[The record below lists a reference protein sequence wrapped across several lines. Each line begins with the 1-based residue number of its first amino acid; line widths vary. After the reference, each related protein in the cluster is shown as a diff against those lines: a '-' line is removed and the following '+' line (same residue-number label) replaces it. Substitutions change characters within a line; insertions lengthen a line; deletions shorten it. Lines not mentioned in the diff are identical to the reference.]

1 MGTNI
6 DKTKGKIKQ
15 AIGDLTDN
23 PALKREGER
32 DEIKGK
38 VEGALGDVKNAAKDA
53 AANVKKAAK
62 DLTK

>member
-15 AIGDLTDN
+15 AIGDLTEN
-23 PALKREGER
+23 ENLKREGRR

-38 VEGALGDVKNAAKDA
+38 VTGALDEVKKAVKDA
-53 AANVKKAAK
+53 FGNVKKAAK
-62 DLTK
+62 DAVK